1 MEATLPSVNGRQRHV
16 FRKRF
21 DPAPHTAN
29 SPTPIF
35 FLNHMGKQYNKT
47 EKSRRRKDYIKRKK
61 DAAKA
66 ARATKPK
73 KKAPAKKKEAAPEA
87 APAAE

>member
-1 MEATLPSVNGRQRHV
+1 MEAPPPTVNGRQRHV

-21 DPAPHTAN
+21 DRESQSAN
-29 SPTPIF
+29 SPAHF
-35 FLNHMGKQYNKT
+35 FSNHMGKQYNKT
-47 EKSRRRKDYIKRKK
+47 EKSRRRKDYIQRKK
-61 DAAKA
+61 DAAKT

-73 KKAPAKKKEAAPEA
+73 KKAPAKKKEAPAEA